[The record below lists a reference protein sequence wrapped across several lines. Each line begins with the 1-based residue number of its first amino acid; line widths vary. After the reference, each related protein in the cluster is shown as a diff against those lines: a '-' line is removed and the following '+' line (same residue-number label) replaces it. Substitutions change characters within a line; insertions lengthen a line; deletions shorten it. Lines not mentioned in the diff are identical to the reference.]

1 MNRVGTLGHSQ
12 FLIQEMLRN
21 QYKVA
26 VDEQQVASGHRA
38 SDYRGLAR
46 DAATLLG
53 TKAIAARTQEY
64 IKQNRELS
72 LRLEIYNTSVQGVAD
87 SAQQLREEVLKA
99 VGQQTGVGLRE
110 QLNNAF
116 SQIVELLNRQ
126 FDGKYIF
133 GGSRTDVRPVDLNAP
148 ADLIALGSAAQAFQ
162 NNQIKAAARI
172 DDNNSITYGML
183 ADEVGGDIM
192 TVLKNIL
199 DYDNA
204 TPFGQTL
211 TAADET
217 FLTSQITLLANAAA
231 DLNDLVAGN
240 GVNMKQ
246 VENTSGRQEQELTSL
261 KIFISDIED
270 VDVADAVSRLNQD
283 QIALQVSYKVLGTLQ
298 KLTLTDYI

>member
-21 QYKVA
+21 QSKVA
-26 VDEQQVASGHRA
+26 VDEQQVASGHQA

-72 LRLEIYNTSVQGVAD
+72 LRLEIYNSSVQGVAD

-99 VGQQTGVGLRE
+99 VGQQTGTGLRE

-133 GGSRTDVRPVDLNAP
+133 GGSRTDVRPVDLNTP
-148 ADLIALGSAAQAFQ
+148 ADLIALGSASQAFQ

-211 TAADET
+211 TTADET
-217 FLTSQITLLANAAA
+217 FLTSQIALLESAVA

-246 VENTSGRQEQELTSL
+246 VENTSGRQDQELTSL

-270 VDVADAVSRLNQD
+270 VDIAEAVSRLNQD

-298 KLTLTDYI
+298 DLTLTDYI

>member
-12 FLIQEMLRN
+12 FLIKEMLRN
-21 QYKVA
+21 QFKVA
-26 VDEQQVASGHRA
+26 SDEQKVASGHRA
-38 SDYRGLAR
+38 PDYRGLAR

-53 TKAIAARTQEY
+53 SKAIAARTEEY
-64 IKQNRELS
+64 IKQNRELG
-72 LRLEIYNTSVQGVAD
+72 LRLEIYNSSVQGVAD
-87 SAQQLREEVLKA
+87 SAQHLREEVLKA

-110 QLNNAF
+110 QLNNTF

-133 GGSRTDVRPVDLNAP
+133 GGTRTDVRPVDLDAP
-148 ADLIALGSAAQAFQ
+148 ADLIALGSASLAFQ
-162 NNQIKAAARI
+162 NNQIQAAARI

-183 ADEVGGDIM
+183 ADDVGGDIM

-217 FLTSQITLLANAAA
+217 FLTSQISLLSNAVA

-246 VENTSGRQEQELTSL
+246 VESTSSRQDKELTSL

-270 VDVADAVSRLNQD
+270 VDIAEAISRLNQD
-283 QIALQVSYKVLGTLQ
+283 QVALEVSYQVLGTLQ
-298 KLTLTDYI
+298 KLTLTDYL